1 MFYAVGDPQIYD
13 EILFTN
19 PNGLRKLGR
28 EFFHAS
34 LFVKNYY
41 KQTFKHLLTVLSVSI
56 YWHSILFLGEKPML
70 KSKQDFLEFIEK
82 VEENK
87 IWKDKNNSFT
97 IRNYFYDCS
106 LFTGNITAN
115 ISMTEDGQTVVSY
128 VRNGEE
134 FYNQIFYVNYEEQ
147 VFPVLN
153 TKHEEYVAIVEKD
166 FKSIFGGE

>member
-1 MFYAVGDPQIYD
+1 M
-13 EILFTN
+13 
-19 PNGLRKLGR
+19 
-28 EFFHAS
+28 
-34 LFVKNYY
+34 
-41 KQTFKHLLTVLSVSI
+41 
-56 YWHSILFLGEKPML
+56 WM
-70 KSKQDFLEFIEK
+70 SKKEFLEFIEK